1 MTSASG
7 AEQMKP
13 HHGIRSLV
21 KSGGG
26 NGKSGDYR
34 IETHGGASGSVDP
47 IVPHS
52 EDEESGMVVDAGGV
66 EMADFGAGLG
76 AADGAQMAIV
86 GVPTET
92 IAIGAIGVAEDG
104 FDVVT
109 KGVPADAVEV
119 VSDGGAT
126 DAVKVATSVG
136 TSEEMHPKVAARM
149 KKLLAQMDPTFH
161 DVFVSMF
168 KVMVPA
174 FFKP

>member
-1 MTSASG
+1 MRVDA
-7 AEQMKP
+7 
-13 HHGIRSLV
+13 
-21 KSGGG
+21 
-26 NGKSGDYR
+26 NGDVY
-34 IETHGGASGSVDP
+34 
-47 IVPHS
+47 VPDS

-66 EMADFGAGLG
+66 EMADFGAGSG

-86 GVPTET
+86 GVPAET
-92 IAIGAIGVAEDG
+92 ITIGAVGVAEDG

-126 DAVKVATSVG
+126 DAVKVATSLG

-149 KKLLAQMDPTFH
+149 KKLLSQMDPTFH

-168 KVMVPA
+168 KVYGACFLQTLVHLLMLDV
-174 FFKP
+174 